1 MPLKKEIVW
10 RVGVIYIFM
19 LAFAILIF
27 GKIFYLQFIDGNK
40 WKEKAETLTLKDIT
54 IESNRGDILSADG
67 RLLASSIPYYEIRMD
82 TRSTG
87 MDNETF
93 NSNID
98 SLAFKL
104 SEIFRDKTATEY
116 KNELVNARRHGERYH
131 LVQRR
136 VNYNQLKKI
145 KTFPIFRLGQY
156 KGGFIASQTNLRI
169 QPHVSLASRTIGYVK
184 EANDNEAAVKVG
196 IEGAYHDELKG
207 VEGVR
212 LMQRLN
218 GNIWMPVH
226 DGNEVEPK
234 DGMDV
239 VTSIDVDIQDVAE
252 NALLKQLTRHEAHH
266 GTAVLME
273 VSTGEIKAIVNLER
287 SSKGEYK
294 EAYNYAIGESRAPGS
309 TFKLASIIALLEDGY
324 VDLLDTVDTGTGE
337 IMYYD
342 QKVTDTKHGGHGVLT
357 VQEVIELSSN
367 VGISKLV
374 TDYYTGKEEKFIN
387 RLYEMNLNNRLGIE
401 IKGEG
406 KPEIK
411 YPGDKLWSGVSL
423 PQMAYGY
430 EVRLTPLQT
439 LTLYNAIANNGKMV
453 KPKFVNGLM
462 YHGDWVK
469 SFNTEVLKQSICSRS
484 TLRKVKVML
493 EGVVE
498 RGTAGNLRNENYK
511 IAGKTG
517 TAQIA
522 DKESLYSD
530 KSKISYQASFV
541 GYFPADNP
549 KYSCIV
555 VVNAPS
561 RNVYY
566 GNLVAGPVFK
576 EIADKVYA
584 TNLEMHEGLN
594 LATNETT
601 EEIKIPY
608 TKNSYKDELKFALTD
623 LGIEV
628 NDEEVSSDWVLTTK
642 LDSCVKLTNR
652 SISKN
657 LMPNV
662 KGMGV
667 KDAIYILENLNLSV
681 ELQGRGTILKQSI
694 TPGSRIS
701 KGELVVMEMSFN

>member
-19 LAFAILIF
+19 LAFAILIV
-27 GKIFYLQFIDGNK
+27 GKILYLQLIEGGK
-40 WKEKAETLTLKDIT
+40 WEKKAQSLTLKDIT
-54 IESNRGDILSADG
+54 IESNRGDILATDG
-67 RLLASSIPYYEIRMD
+67 RLLASSVPYYEIRMD

-87 MDNETF
+87 MDDVTF
-93 NSNID
+93 NSNVD
-98 SLAFKL
+98 SLAYKL
-104 SEIFRDKTATEY
+104 SELFRDKSATEY
-116 KNELVNARRHGERYH
+116 KNELVKARRNGERFH
-131 LVQRR
+131 LIKRR

-156 KGGFIASQTNLRI
+156 KGGFIALQTNLRI
-169 QPHVSLASRTIGYVK
+169 QPHVSLASRTIGYTTKGEGGNV
-184 EANDNEAAVKVG
+184 VG
-196 IEGAYHDELKG
+196 IEGAFDKELKG
-207 VEGVR
+207 VDGVR

-218 GNIWMPVH
+218 GNVWMPVH

-239 VTSIDVDIQDVAE
+239 ITTIDVDIQDVAE
-252 NALLKQLTRHEAHH
+252 NALLKQLIRHEAQH

-287 SSKGEYK
+287 NSKGQYK
-294 EAYNYAIGESRAPGS
+294 ELYNYAIGESRAPGS

-324 VDLLDTVDTGTGE
+324 VDLNDTVNTGNGE
-337 IMYYD
+337 ILYYD
-342 QKVTDTKHGGHGVLT
+342 KKITDTKKGGHGICT
-357 VQEVIELSSN
+357 VQEVFEVSSN

-387 RLYEMNLNNRLGIE
+387 RLYSMNLNNRLGIA

-406 KPEIK
+406 EPEIK
-411 YPGDKLWSGVSL
+411 YPGDKFWSGVSL
-423 PQMAYGY
+423 PQMSIGY
-430 EVRLTPLQT
+430 EVRLTPLQM
-439 LTLYNAIANNGKMV
+439 LTFYNAIANDGKMV
-453 KPKFVNGLM
+453 QPKFVKGLM
-462 YHGDWVK
+462 YHGDLVK
-469 SFNTEVLKQSICSRS
+469 TFDTEVLKQSICSRS
-484 TLRKVKVML
+484 TLRKVKIML

-498 RGTAGNLRNENYK
+498 RGTAKNIRNTNYK

-522 DKESLYSD
+522 NEESGYSD
-530 KSKISYQASFV
+530 KSRISYQASFA

-566 GNLVAGPVFK
+566 GNIVAGPVFR

-584 TNLEMHEGLN
+584 TNFEMYDGLN
-594 LATNETT
+594 LATDETT
-601 EEIKIPY
+601 SEVKIPY
-608 TKNSYKDELKFALTD
+608 TKNSYKDELKYAFTD
-623 LGIEV
+623 LGINV
-628 NDEEVSSDWVLTTK
+628 KDEDVVSDWVITTK
-642 LDSCVKLTNR
+642 LDSCVKLGNR
-652 SISKN
+652 TITEN

-667 KDAIYILENLNLSV
+667 KDAVFILENIGMSV

-694 TPGSRIS
+694 APGGRVSR
-701 KGELVVMEMSFN
+701 GDLVVLEMSFN

>member
-19 LAFAILIF
+19 LAFAILII
-27 GKIFYLQFIDGNK
+27 GKIFYLQVVEGGK
-40 WKEKAETLTLKDIT
+40 WKEKAQTLTLKDIT
-54 IESNRGDILSADG
+54 IESNRGDILAEDG
-67 RLLASSIPYYEIRMD
+67 RLLASSVPYYEIRMD

-87 MDNETF
+87 MDNATF

-98 SLAFKL
+98 SLAYRL
-104 SEIFRDKTATEY
+104 SELFRDKSAAKY
-116 KNELVNARRHGERYH
+116 KNELVNARRNGERFH
-131 LVQRR
+131 LIKRR
-136 VNYNQLKKI
+136 VNYNQLKKL

-156 KGGFIASQTNLRI
+156 KGGYIELQTNLRI
-169 QPHVSLASRTIGYVK
+169 QPHVSLASRTIGYTTKGEGGNV
-184 EANDNEAAVKVG
+184 VG
-196 IEGAYHDELKG
+196 IEGAFDKELKG

-218 GNIWMPVH
+218 GNVWMPVN

-239 VTSIDVDIQDVAE
+239 VTTIDVNIQDVAE
-252 NALLKQLTRHEAHH
+252 NALLKQLIRHEALH

-287 SSKGEYK
+287 NSKGQYNES
-294 EAYNYAIGESRAPGS
+294 YNYAIGESRAPGS
-309 TFKLASIIALLEDGY
+309 TFKLASMLALLEDGY
-324 VDLLDTVDTGTGE
+324 VELDDTLDTGNGE
-337 IMYYD
+337 ILYYD
-342 QKVTDTKHGGHGVLT
+342 KKITDTKRGGHGVLT
-357 VQEVIELSSN
+357 VQEIFEVSSN

-374 TDYYTGKEEKFIN
+374 TDYYTGKEAKFIN
-387 RLYEMNLNNRLGIE
+387 RLYSMNLNNRLGIV

-406 KPEIK
+406 EPEIK
-411 YPGDKLWSGVSL
+411 YPGDKMWSGVSL
-423 PQMAYGY
+423 PQMSIGY
-430 EVRLTPLQT
+430 EVRFTPLQT
-439 LTLYNAIANNGKMV
+439 LTLFNAVANDSKMV
-453 KPKFVNGLM
+453 KPMFVKGLM
-462 YHGDWVK
+462 YHGDLVK
-469 SFNTEVLKQSICSRS
+469 TFDTEVINQSICSRS
-484 TLRKVKVML
+484 TLRKIKIML

-498 RGTAGNLRNENYK
+498 RGTARNLKNNNYK

-522 DKESLYSD
+522 NKKTGYTD
-530 KSKISYQASFV
+530 KSKISYQASFA

-584 TNLEMHEGLN
+584 TNIEMHKGLDS
-594 LATNETT
+594 APNEIMS
-601 EEIKIPY
+601 EVKIPY
-608 TKNSYKDELKFALTD
+608 TKNSYKDELKFALVD
-623 LGIEV
+623 LGINV
-628 NDEEVSSDWVLTTK
+628 NDEDVISDWVVTTK
-642 LDSCVKLTNR
+642 LDSCVKLGNR
-652 SISKN
+652 VISEN

-667 KDAIYILENLNLSV
+667 KDAVFILENMSLGV
-681 ELQGRGTILKQSI
+681 ELMGRGTILNQSI
-694 TPGSRIS
+694 APGTRIS
-701 KGELVVMEMSFN
+701 KGDLVVLEMSFN

>member
-1 MPLKKEIVW
+1 MSLKSEIVW
-10 RVGVIYIFM
+10 RVGVIYIIM
-19 LAFAILIF
+19 LAFAFLIL
-27 GKIFYLQFIDGNK
+27 GKILYLQLIEGSK
-40 WKEKAETLTLKDIT
+40 WKEKAQSLTLKDIT
-54 IESNRGDILSADG
+54 IESNRGDILAADG
-67 RLLASSIPYYEIRMD
+67 RLLASSVPYYEIRMD

-87 MDNETF
+87 MDDQTF

-98 SLAFKL
+98 SLAIRL
-104 SEIFRDKTATEY
+104 SELFKDKTAAAY
-116 KNELVNARRHGERYH
+116 KNELIKARRNGERFH
-131 LVQRR
+131 LIKRR
-136 VNYNQLKKI
+136 VNYNQLKEL

-156 KGGFIASQTNLRI
+156 KGGFIAMQNNLRI
-169 QPHVSLASRTIGYVK
+169 QPHVSLASRTIGYTSDHGGV
-184 EANDNEAAVKVG
+184 VG
-196 IEGAYHDELKG
+196 IENAFNNELRG

-212 LMQRLN
+212 LMQRIN

-239 VTSIDVDIQDVAE
+239 VTTIDVAIQDVAE
-252 NALLKQLTRHEAHH
+252 SALLRQLMRHEAHH

-287 SSKGEYK
+287 NKDGFYK
-294 EAYNYAIGESRAPGS
+294 ESYNYAIGESRAPGS
-309 TFKLASIIALLEDGY
+309 TFKLASMIALLEDGY
-324 VDLLDTVDTGTGE
+324 VDLDDTLNTGNGV
-337 IMYYD
+337 IQYYD
-342 QKVTDTKHGGHGVLT
+342 KKIADTKQGGHGVLT
-357 VQEVIELSSN
+357 IQEIFELSSN

-387 RLYEMNLNNRLGIE
+387 RLYGLNLNNRLGIS

-406 KPEIK
+406 EPEIK

-423 PQMAYGY
+423 PQMSIGY

-439 LTLYNAIANNGKMV
+439 LTLYNAVANNGKMV
-453 KPKFVNGLM
+453 KPKFVKSLM
-462 YHGDWVK
+462 YHGDVVK
-469 SFNTEVLKQSICSRS
+469 NFDTEVLKQSICSRS
-484 TLRKVKVML
+484 TLHKIKIML

-498 RGTAGNLRNENYK
+498 RGTAQNLKNQNYK

-522 DKESLYSD
+522 NKESGYSD
-530 KSKISYQASFV
+530 KSKISYQASFA

-576 EIADKVYA
+576 EIADKVYS
-584 TNLEMHEGLN
+584 TNLEMHDGLN
-594 LATNETT
+594 AADKHINNDE
-601 EEIKIPY
+601 KVPY
-608 TKNSYKDELKFALTD
+608 TKNSSREELKYALTD
-623 LGIEV
+623 LGIGV
-628 NDEEVSSDWVLTTK
+628 NDETVSSDWVITTK
-642 LDSCVKLTNR
+642 LDSCVKLDNR
-652 SISKN
+652 TMVEN

-667 KDAIYILENLNLSV
+667 KDAIFILENAGLSV
-681 ELQGRGTILKQSI
+681 EFKGRGTVLSQSI
-694 TPGSRIS
+694 IPGSRIS
-701 KGELVVMEMSFN
+701 NGDLVVLEMSVIN

>member
-1 MPLKKEIVW
+1 MQLKKEIVW
-10 RVGVIYIFM
+10 RVGVIYILM
-19 LAFAILIF
+19 LAFAILII
-27 GKIFYLQFIDGNK
+27 GKILYLQLVEGGK
-40 WKEKAETLTLKDIT
+40 WKEQAQTLTLKDIT
-54 IESNRGDILSADG
+54 IESNRGDILASDG
-67 RLLASSIPYYEIRMD
+67 RLLASSVPYYEIRMD

-87 MDNETF
+87 MDDNIF
-93 NSNID
+93 NSGID
-98 SLAFKL
+98 SLSIKL
-104 SEIFRDKTATEY
+104 SKLFKDKSASEY
-116 KNELVNARRHGERYH
+116 KKELVKARKDGERFH
-131 LVQRR
+131 LIKRR

-156 KGGFIASQTNLRI
+156 KGGFIALQTNLRI
-169 QPHVSLASRTIGYVK
+169 QPHVSLASRTIGYTTQGEGGNV
-184 EANDNEAAVKVG
+184 VG
-196 IEGAYHDELKG
+196 IEGAFDKELKG

-218 GNIWMPVH
+218 GNVWMPVH

-239 VTSIDVDIQDVAE
+239 VTTIDVDIQDVAE
-252 NALLKQLTRHEAHH
+252 NALLKQLARHEAHH
-266 GTAVLME
+266 GTAILME

-287 SSKGEYK
+287 NSKGQYK
-294 EAYNYAIGESRAPGS
+294 ETYNYAIGESRAPGS

-324 VDLLDTVDTGTGE
+324 VDLDDTINTGNGE

-342 QKVTDTKHGGHGVLT
+342 KKITDTKKGGHGVLT
-357 VQEVIELSSN
+357 IQEVFELSSN
-367 VGISKLV
+367 VGISKLI

-387 RLYEMNLNNRLGIE
+387 RLYGMNLNNRLGIP

-406 KPEIK
+406 EPEIK
-411 YPGDKLWSGVSL
+411 YPGDKLWSGISL
-423 PQMAYGY
+423 PQMSYGY
-430 EVRLTPLQT
+430 EVRVTPLQT
-439 LTLYNAIANNGKMV
+439 LNLYNAIANDGKMV
-453 KPKFVNGLM
+453 KPKFVKGLM

-469 SFNTEVLKQSICSRS
+469 KFDTEVIKQSVCSRS

-498 RGTAGNLRNENYK
+498 RGTAMNLKNDNYK

-517 TAQIA
+517 TAQL
-522 DKESLYSD
+522 DNKEFGYSD
-530 KSKISYQASFV
+530 KSKISHQASFV

-549 KYSCIV
+549 EYSCIV

-584 TNLEMHEGLN
+584 TNYRMHEGIN
-594 LATNETT
+594 STENESERNT
-601 EEIKIPY
+601 EVPY
-608 TKNSYKDELKFALTD
+608 TKNSHREELKNALSYLD
-623 LGIEV
+623 IKV
-628 NDEEVSSDWVLTTK
+628 NDDNVNSDWVLTTR
-642 LDSCVKLTNR
+642 LDSCVNLSNR
-652 SISKN
+652 TITEN

-667 KDAIYILENLNLSV
+667 KDAVFILENLGLSV

-694 TPGSRIS
+694 APGTRIS
-701 KGELVVMEMSFN
+701 KGDLVVIEMSIN

>member
-10 RVGVIYIFM
+10 RVGVIYLFM
-19 LAFAILIF
+19 LAFAFLIF
-27 GKIFYLQFIDGNK
+27 GKIFYLQFIDDNK
-40 WKEKAETLTLKDIT
+40 WKEKAQTLTLKDIT
-54 IESNRGDILSADG
+54 IESNRGDILAADG
-67 RLLASSIPYYEIRMD
+67 RLLASSVPYYEIRMD

-87 MDNETF
+87 MNNEIF

-98 SLAFKL
+98 SLSYKL
-104 SEIFRDKTATEY
+104 SELFGDKSASDY
-116 KNELVNARRHGERYH
+116 KNELVKARRNGERFH
-131 LVQRR
+131 LVKRR

-156 KGGFIASQTNLRI
+156 KGGFIALQTNLRI
-169 QPHVSLASRTIGYVK
+169 QPHVSLASRTIGYISK
-184 EANDNEAAVKVG
+184 DEDENDVG
-196 IEGAYHDELKG
+196 IEGAFNQEMKG

-239 VTSIDVDIQDVAE
+239 VTTIDIDIQDVAE
-252 NALLKQLTRHEAHH
+252 NALLKQLIRHEARH

-287 SSKGEYK
+287 NSKGQYK
-294 EAYNYAIGESRAPGS
+294 ESYNYAIGESRAPGS

-324 VDLLDTVDTGTGE
+324 VDLQDTVDTGNGE

-342 QKVTDTKHGGHGVLT
+342 QKIVDTKIGGHGIIT
-357 VQEVIELSSN
+357 VQEVFEVSSN

-374 TDYYTGKEEKFIN
+374 TEYYTGNEEKFIN
-387 RLYEMNLNNRLGIE
+387 RLYEMNLNNRLGVD

-423 PQMAYGY
+423 PQMSIGY

-453 KPKFVNGLM
+453 KPKFVKGLM

-469 SFNTEVLKQSICSRS
+469 SFDSEVLKQSICSRS

-498 RGTAGNLRNENYK
+498 RGTARNLKNDNYK

-522 DKESLYSD
+522 NKESGYKD
-530 KSKISYQASFV
+530 KSRISYQASFA

-584 TNLEMHEGLN
+584 TNFEMHEGLN
-594 LATNETT
+594 LASNETT

-662 KGMGV
+662 KGMGA
-667 KDAIYILENLNLSV
+667 KDAVYILENMNLSV
-681 ELQGRGTILKQSI
+681 ELRGRGTILKQSI
-694 TPGSRIS
+694 APGSRIS
-701 KGELVVMEMSFN
+701 KGELVVLEMSFN

>member
-19 LAFAILIF
+19 LAFAILIV
-27 GKIFYLQFIDGNK
+27 GKILYLQLIEGGK
-40 WKEKAETLTLKDIT
+40 WKEKAQTLTLKDIT
-54 IESNRGDILSADG
+54 IESNRGDILAADG
-67 RLLASSIPYYEIRMD
+67 RLLASSVPYYEIRMD

-87 MDNETF
+87 MDDATF

-98 SLAFKL
+98 SLAYKL
-104 SEIFRDKTATEY
+104 SELFRDKPATEY
-116 KNELVNARRHGERYH
+116 KSELVKARRNDERFH
-131 LVQRR
+131 LIKRR
-136 VNYNQLKKI
+136 VNYNQLKKL
-145 KTFPIFRLGQY
+145 KTFPIFRFGQY
-156 KGGFIASQTNLRI
+156 KGGFIALQTNLRI
-169 QPHVSLASRTIGYVK
+169 QPHVSLASRTIGYTTKGEGGNV
-184 EANDNEAAVKVG
+184 VG
-196 IEGAYHDELKG
+196 IEGAFDKELKG
-207 VEGVR
+207 VDGVR

-218 GNIWMPVH
+218 GNVWMPVH
-226 DGNEVEPK
+226 DGNEVEPR

-239 VTSIDVDIQDVAE
+239 ITTIDVDIQDVAE
-252 NALLKQLTRHEAHH
+252 NALLKQLIRHEALH

-287 SSKGEYK
+287 NSEGKYK
-294 EAYNYAIGESRAPGS
+294 ESYNYAIGESRAPGS
-309 TFKLASIIALLEDGY
+309 TFKLASIITLLEDGY
-324 VDLLDTVDTGTGE
+324 VDLEDTLDTGDGE
-337 IMYYD
+337 ILYYD
-342 QKVTDTKHGGHGVLT
+342 KKITDTKKGGHGVLT
-357 VQEVIELSSN
+357 VQEIFEVSSN

-387 RLYEMNLNNRLGIE
+387 RLYSMNLNNRLGIE

-406 KPEIK
+406 EPEIK
-411 YPGDKLWSGVSL
+411 YPGDKLWSGISL
-423 PQMAYGY
+423 PQMSIGY

-439 LTLYNAIANNGKMV
+439 LTLYNAIANDGKMV
-453 KPKFVNGLM
+453 KPKFVKGLM
-462 YHGDWVK
+462 YHGDLVK
-469 SFNTEVLKQSICSRS
+469 TFDTDVLKQSICSRS
-484 TLRKVKVML
+484 TLRKVKIML

-498 RGTAGNLRNENYK
+498 RGTAKNIRNNNYK

-522 DKESLYSD
+522 NKESGYSD
-530 KSKISYQASFV
+530 KSRISYQASFA

-549 KYSCIV
+549 KYSCII

-584 TNLEMHEGLN
+584 TNFEMHESLN
-594 LATNETT
+594 LITNETT
-601 EEIKIPY
+601 SEVKIPY

-623 LGIEV
+623 LGINV
-628 NDEEVSSDWVLTTK
+628 NDEDVVSDWVLTTK
-642 LDSCVKLTNR
+642 LDSCVKLSNR
-652 SISKN
+652 NIAEN

-667 KDAIYILENLNLSV
+667 KDAVFILENLGLSV
-681 ELQGRGTILKQSI
+681 ELQGRGTILNQSI
-694 TPGSRIS
+694 ALGSRIS
-701 KGELVVMEMSFN
+701 KGDLVVLEMSLIN

>member
-19 LAFAILIF
+19 LAFAILIV
-27 GKIFYLQFIDGNK
+27 GKILYLQLIEGGK
-40 WKEKAETLTLKDIT
+40 WKEKAQTLTLKDIT
-54 IESNRGDILSADG
+54 IESNRGDILATDG
-67 RLLASSIPYYEIRMD
+67 RLLASSVPYYEIRMD

-87 MDNETF
+87 MDEATF

-98 SLAFKL
+98 SLAYKL
-104 SEIFRDKTATEY
+104 SELFRDKSATQY
-116 KNELVNARRHGERYH
+116 KNELVKARRNGERFH
-131 LVQRR
+131 LIKRR

-156 KGGFIASQTNLRI
+156 KGGFIALQTNLRI
-169 QPHVSLASRTIGYVK
+169 QPHVSLASRTIGYTTK
-184 EANDNEAAVKVG
+184 GEGGNIVG
-196 IEGAYHDELKG
+196 IEGAFDKELKG
-207 VEGVR
+207 VDGVR

-218 GNIWMPVH
+218 GNVWMPVH
-226 DGNEVEPK
+226 DGDEVEPK

-239 VTSIDVDIQDVAE
+239 ITTIDVDIQDVAE
-252 NALLKQLTRHEAHH
+252 NALLKQLVRHEAQH

-287 SSKGEYK
+287 NSKGQYK
-294 EAYNYAIGESRAPGS
+294 ELYNYAIGESRAPGS
-309 TFKLASIIALLEDGY
+309 TFKLVSVIALLEDGY
-324 VDLLDTVDTGTGE
+324 VDLEDTLDTGDGE
-337 IMYYD
+337 ILYYD
-342 QKVTDTKHGGHGVLT
+342 KKITDTKKGGHGVLT
-357 VQEVIELSSN
+357 VQEIFEVSSN

-387 RLYEMNLNNRLGIE
+387 RLYSMNLNNRLGIV

-406 KPEIK
+406 EPEIK
-411 YPGDKLWSGVSL
+411 YPGDKLWSGISL
-423 PQMAYGY
+423 PQMSIGY
-430 EVRLTPLQT
+430 EVRLTPLQI

-453 KPKFVNGLM
+453 KPKFVKGLM
-462 YHGDWVK
+462 YHGDLVK
-469 SFNTEVLKQSICSRS
+469 TFDTKVLKQSICSRS
-484 TLRKVKVML
+484 TLRKVKIML

-498 RGTAGNLRNENYK
+498 RGTAKNIRNNNYK

-522 DKESLYSD
+522 NKESGYSD
-530 KSKISYQASFV
+530 KSRISYQASFV

-555 VVNAPS
+555 VVSAPS

-566 GNLVAGPVFK
+566 GNLVAGPVFR

-584 TNLEMHEGLN
+584 TNFEMHDRLN
-594 LATNETT
+594 LATDETT
-601 EEIKIPY
+601 SEVKIPY
-608 TKNSYKDELKFALTD
+608 TKNSYKDELKYALAD
-623 LGIEV
+623 LGINV
-628 NDEEVSSDWVLTTK
+628 NDEDVVSDWVLTTK
-642 LDSCVKLTNR
+642 LDSCVKLSNR
-652 SISKN
+652 NITEN

-667 KDAIYILENLNLSV
+667 KDAVFILENLGLSV
-681 ELQGRGTILKQSI
+681 ELQGRGTILNQSVAS
-694 TPGSRIS
+694 GSRIS
-701 KGELVVMEMSFN
+701 KGDLVVLEMSFN

>member
-19 LAFAILIF
+19 LAFAILII
-27 GKIFYLQFIDGNK
+27 GKILYLQLIEGGK
-40 WKEKAETLTLKDIT
+40 WEEKAQSLTLKDIT
-54 IESNRGDILSADG
+54 IESNRGDILATDG
-67 RLLASSIPYYEIRMD
+67 RLLASSVPYYEIRMD

-87 MDNETF
+87 MDDATF

-98 SLAFKL
+98 SLAYKL
-104 SEIFRDKTATEY
+104 SELFRDKSATEY
-116 KNELVNARRHGERYH
+116 KSELVKARRNGERFH
-131 LVQRR
+131 LIMRR
-136 VNYNQLKKI
+136 VNYNQLKKL

-156 KGGFIASQTNLRI
+156 KGGFIALQTNLRI
-169 QPHVSLASRTIGYVK
+169 QPHVSLAARTIGYTTK
-184 EANDNEAAVKVG
+184 GEGGNIVG
-196 IEGAYHDELKG
+196 IEGAFDKELKG
-207 VEGVR
+207 VDGVR

-218 GNIWMPVH
+218 GNVWMPVH

-239 VTSIDVDIQDVAE
+239 ISTIDVDIQDVAE
-252 NALLKQLTRHEAHH
+252 NALLKQLIRHEAQH

-287 SSKGEYK
+287 NSKGQYK
-294 EAYNYAIGESRAPGS
+294 ELYNYAIGESRAPGS

-324 VDLLDTVDTGTGE
+324 VDLDDTVNTGNGE
-337 IMYYD
+337 ILYYD
-342 QKVTDTKHGGHGVLT
+342 KKITDTKKGGHGICT
-357 VQEVIELSSN
+357 VQEVFEVSSN

-374 TDYYTGKEEKFIN
+374 TDYYIGKEEKFIN
-387 RLYEMNLNNRLGIE
+387 RLYSMNLNNRLGIA

-406 KPEIK
+406 EPEIK
-411 YPGDKLWSGVSL
+411 YPGDKFWSGVTL
-423 PQMAYGY
+423 PQMSIGY
-430 EVRLTPLQT
+430 EVRLTPLQM
-439 LTLYNAIANNGKMV
+439 LTFYNAIANDGKMV
-453 KPKFVNGLM
+453 QPKFVKGLM
-462 YHGDWVK
+462 YHGDLVK
-469 SFNTEVLKQSICSRS
+469 IFDTKVLKQSICSRS
-484 TLRKVKVML
+484 TLRKVKIML

-498 RGTAGNLRNENYK
+498 RGTAKNIRNTNYK

-522 DKESLYSD
+522 NKESGYID
-530 KSKISYQASFV
+530 KSRISYQASFA

-566 GNLVAGPVFK
+566 GNIVAGPVFR

-584 TNLEMHEGLN
+584 TNFEMYDGLN
-594 LATNETT
+594 LATDETT
-601 EEIKIPY
+601 SEVKIPY
-608 TKNSYKDELKFALTD
+608 TKNSYKDELKYALTD
-623 LGIEV
+623 LGINV
-628 NDEEVSSDWVLTTK
+628 NDKDVVSDWVITTK
-642 LDSCVKLTNR
+642 LDSCVKLGNR
-652 SISKN
+652 TITEN

-667 KDAIYILENLNLSV
+667 KDAVFILENIGMSV

-694 TPGSRIS
+694 TPGGRVSR
-701 KGELVVMEMSFN
+701 GDLVVLEMSFN

>member
-19 LAFAILIF
+19 LAFAILIV
-27 GKIFYLQFIDGNK
+27 GKILYLQLIEGGK
-40 WKEKAETLTLKDIT
+40 WKEKAQTLTLKDIT
-54 IESNRGDILSADG
+54 IESNRGDILATDG
-67 RLLASSIPYYEIRMD
+67 RLLASSVPYYEIRMD

-87 MDNETF
+87 MDDVTF

-98 SLAFKL
+98 SLAYKL
-104 SEIFRDKTATEY
+104 SELFRDKSATEY
-116 KNELVNARRHGERYH
+116 KNELVKARRNGERFH
-131 LVQRR
+131 LIKRR

-156 KGGFIASQTNLRI
+156 KGGFISIQTNLRI
-169 QPHVSLASRTIGYVK
+169 QPHVSLASRTIGYTTKGEGGNV
-184 EANDNEAAVKVG
+184 VG
-196 IEGAYHDELKG
+196 IEGAFDKELKG
-207 VEGVR
+207 VDGVR

-218 GNIWMPVH
+218 GNVWMPVH

-239 VTSIDVDIQDVAE
+239 ITTIDVDIQDVAE
-252 NALLKQLTRHEAHH
+252 NALLKQLIRHEALH

-287 SSKGEYK
+287 NSKGQYK
-294 EAYNYAIGESRAPGS
+294 ESYNYAIGESRAPGS

-324 VDLLDTVDTGTGE
+324 VDLNDTVNTGNGE
-337 IMYYD
+337 ILYYD
-342 QKVTDTKHGGHGVLT
+342 KIIRDTKKGGHGVLT
-357 VQEVIELSSN
+357 VQEVFEVSSN

-387 RLYEMNLNNRLGIE
+387 RLYSMNLNNRLGIV

-411 YPGDKLWSGVSL
+411 YPGDKLWSGISL
-423 PQMAYGY
+423 PQMSIGY
-430 EVRLTPLQT
+430 EVRVTPLQM
-439 LTLYNAIANNGKMV
+439 LTLYNAIANDGKMV
-453 KPKFVNGLM
+453 QPKFVKGLM
-462 YHGDWVK
+462 YHGDLVK
-469 SFNTEVLKQSICSRS
+469 TFDTKVLKQSICSRS
-484 TLRKVKVML
+484 TLRKIKIML

-498 RGTAGNLRNENYK
+498 RGTAKNIRNTNYK

-522 DKESLYSD
+522 NKESGYID
-530 KSKISYQASFV
+530 KSRISYQASFV

-566 GNLVAGPVFK
+566 GNIVAGPVFR

-584 TNLEMHEGLN
+584 TNFEMHDRLN
-594 LATNETT
+594 LATDETT
-601 EEIKIPY
+601 NEVKIPY
-608 TKNSYKDELKFALTD
+608 TKNSYKDELKYALTD
-623 LGIEV
+623 LGINV
-628 NDEEVSSDWVLTTK
+628 NDEDVVSDWVITTK
-642 LDSCVKLTNR
+642 LDSCVKLGNR
-652 SISKN
+652 TITKN

-667 KDAIYILENLNLSV
+667 KDAVFILENLGLSI
-681 ELQGRGTILKQSI
+681 ELEGRGTILKQSI
-694 TPGSRIS
+694 APGGRVS
-701 KGELVVMEMSFN
+701 KGDLVVLEMSFN

>member
-19 LAFAILIF
+19 LAFAILII
-27 GKIFYLQFIDGNK
+27 GKILYLQLIEGGK
-40 WKEKAETLTLKDIT
+40 WEKKAQSLTLKDIT
-54 IESNRGDILSADG
+54 IESNRGDILATDG
-67 RLLASSIPYYEIRMD
+67 RLLASSVPYYEIRMD

-87 MDNETF
+87 MDDVTF
-93 NSNID
+93 NSNVD
-98 SLAFKL
+98 SLAYKL
-104 SEIFRDKTATEY
+104 SELFRDKSATEY
-116 KNELVNARRHGERYH
+116 KNELVKARRNGERFH
-131 LVQRR
+131 LIKRR

-156 KGGFIASQTNLRI
+156 KGGFIALQTNLRI
-169 QPHVSLASRTIGYVK
+169 QPHVSLASRTIGYTTKGEGGNV
-184 EANDNEAAVKVG
+184 VG
-196 IEGAYHDELKG
+196 IEGAFDKELKG
-207 VEGVR
+207 VDGVR

-218 GNIWMPVH
+218 GNVWMPVH

-239 VTSIDVDIQDVAE
+239 ITTIDVDIQDVAE
-252 NALLKQLTRHEAHH
+252 NALLKQLIRHEAQH

-287 SSKGEYK
+287 NSKGQYK
-294 EAYNYAIGESRAPGS
+294 ELYNYAIGESRAPGS

-324 VDLLDTVDTGTGE
+324 VDLNDTVNTGNGE
-337 IMYYD
+337 ILYYD
-342 QKVTDTKHGGHGVLT
+342 KKITDTKKGGHGICT
-357 VQEVIELSSN
+357 VQEVFEVSSN

-387 RLYEMNLNNRLGIE
+387 RLYSMNLNNRLGIA

-406 KPEIK
+406 EPEIK
-411 YPGDKLWSGVSL
+411 YPGDKFWSGVSL
-423 PQMAYGY
+423 PQMSIGY
-430 EVRLTPLQT
+430 EVRLTPLQM
-439 LTLYNAIANNGKMV
+439 LTLYNAIANDGKMV
-453 KPKFVNGLM
+453 QPKFVKGLM
-462 YHGDWVK
+462 YHGDLVK
-469 SFNTEVLKQSICSRS
+469 TFDTEVLKQSICSRS
-484 TLRKVKVML
+484 TLRKVKIML

-498 RGTAGNLRNENYK
+498 RGTAKNIRNNSYK

-522 DKESLYSD
+522 NKESGYSD
-530 KSKISYQASFV
+530 KSRISYQASFV

-566 GNLVAGPVFK
+566 GNIVAGPVFR

-584 TNLEMHEGLN
+584 TNFEMYDGLN
-594 LATNETT
+594 LATDETT
-601 EEIKIPY
+601 SEVKIPY
-608 TKNSYKDELKFALTD
+608 TKNSYKDELKYALTD
-623 LGIEV
+623 LGINV
-628 NDEEVSSDWVLTTK
+628 KDEDVVSDWVITTK
-642 LDSCVKLTNR
+642 LDSCVKLSNR
-652 SISKN
+652 NIAEN

-667 KDAIYILENLNLSV
+667 KDAVFILENLGLSV
-681 ELQGRGTILKQSI
+681 ELQGRGTILNQSVAS
-694 TPGSRIS
+694 GSRIS
-701 KGELVVMEMSFN
+701 KGDLVVLEMSFN

>member
-19 LAFAILIF
+19 LAFAILIV
-27 GKIFYLQFIDGNK
+27 GKILYLQLIEGGK
-40 WKEKAETLTLKDIT
+40 WEKKAQSLTLKDIT
-54 IESNRGDILSADG
+54 IESNRGDILATDG
-67 RLLASSIPYYEIRMD
+67 RLLASSVPYYEIRMD

-87 MDNETF
+87 MDDVTF
-93 NSNID
+93 NSNVD
-98 SLAFKL
+98 SLAYKL
-104 SEIFRDKTATEY
+104 SELFRDKSATEY
-116 KNELVNARRHGERYH
+116 KNELVKARRNGERFH
-131 LVQRR
+131 LIKRR

-156 KGGFIASQTNLRI
+156 KGGFIALQTNLRI
-169 QPHVSLASRTIGYVK
+169 QPHVSLASRTIGYTTKGEGGNV
-184 EANDNEAAVKVG
+184 VG
-196 IEGAYHDELKG
+196 IEGAFDKELKG
-207 VEGVR
+207 VDGVR

-218 GNIWMPVH
+218 GNVWMPVH

-239 VTSIDVDIQDVAE
+239 ITTIDVDIQDVAE
-252 NALLKQLTRHEAHH
+252 NALLKQLIRHEAQH

-287 SSKGEYK
+287 NSKGQYK
-294 EAYNYAIGESRAPGS
+294 ELYNYAIGESRAPGS

-324 VDLLDTVDTGTGE
+324 VDLNDTVNTGNGE
-337 IMYYD
+337 ILYYD
-342 QKVTDTKHGGHGVLT
+342 KKITDTKKGGHGICT
-357 VQEVIELSSN
+357 VQEVFEVSSN

-387 RLYEMNLNNRLGIE
+387 RLYSMNLNNRLGIA

-406 KPEIK
+406 EPEIK
-411 YPGDKLWSGVSL
+411 YPGDKFWSGVSL
-423 PQMAYGY
+423 PQMSIGY
-430 EVRLTPLQT
+430 EVRLTPLQM
-439 LTLYNAIANNGKMV
+439 LTFYNAIANDGKMV
-453 KPKFVNGLM
+453 QPKFVKGLM
-462 YHGDWVK
+462 YHGDLVK
-469 SFNTEVLKQSICSRS
+469 TFDTDVLKQSICSRS
-484 TLRKVKVML
+484 TLRKVKIML

-498 RGTAGNLRNENYK
+498 RGTAKNIRNTNYK

-522 DKESLYSD
+522 NEESGYSD
-530 KSKISYQASFV
+530 KSRISYQASFA

-566 GNLVAGPVFK
+566 GNIVAGPVFR

-584 TNLEMHEGLN
+584 TNFEMYDGLN
-594 LATNETT
+594 LATDETT
-601 EEIKIPY
+601 SEVKIPY
-608 TKNSYKDELKFALTD
+608 TKNSYKDELKYALTD
-623 LGIEV
+623 LGINV
-628 NDEEVSSDWVLTTK
+628 KDEDVVSDWVITTK
-642 LDSCVKLTNR
+642 LDSCVKLGNR
-652 SISKN
+652 TITEN

-667 KDAIYILENLNLSV
+667 KDAVFILENIGMSV

-694 TPGSRIS
+694 APGGRVSR
-701 KGELVVMEMSFN
+701 GDLVVLEMSFN